1 MLMELA
7 LESRAPFS
15 AAQRFCSSSANM
27 FFTPVCASSKLPF
40 TAQTPTLLPACV
52 TIWAFCTSLT
62 PPSG

>member
-7 LESRAPFS
+7 LDSRAPAA

-27 FFTPVCASSKLPF
+27 FFTPVWASSKLPL
-40 TAQTPTLLPACV
+40 TAQTPTLPPVWV